1 MTDCGDLKLEP
12 KEVEEQIIALD
23 VKITELVQK
32 FEAIR
37 GRRCFILW
45 TKNITQPFV
54 DKVYDELRTKY
65 TNIDGKL
72 DVIIESPGGDISA
85 AYNIASLFQKYG
97 NKELTFFIPRWA
109 KSAAT
114 LIACSGEAI
123 LMTPVGE
130 LGPLDPQITQF
141 NPAEER
147 IEKFSPL
154 HISTT
159 FEMIRNEF
167 ASGNKD
173 FAEGLLKRLQFPLTL
188 GSFAKAIEIGE
199 QYLTKLLVERMGKTG
214 KLAHEPIKIAKCLSR
229 EYADH
234 GFCINLN
241 EAQNIGL
248 NACELDGELL
258 DVVWDIYTNYKQR
271 EKLKRDRRN
280 ESLEKLISS
289 LPPEILDKLRKTSEL
304 PGSLGEINDDD

>member
-1 MTDCGDLKLEP
+1 MGECGDLKLES
-12 KEVEEQIIALD
+12 KEVDEQIKELD

-32 FEAIR
+32 IEAKR
-37 GRRCFILW
+37 ERRCFILW
-45 TKNITQPFV
+45 ANITQPFV

-72 DVIIESPGGDISA
+72 DVIIDSAGGDINA

-97 NKELTFFIPRWA
+97 NSELTFFIPRWA

-114 LIACSGEAI
+114 LIACSGETI

-130 LGPLDPQITQF
+130 LGPLDPQITQI

-147 IEKFSPL
+147 IEKFSPV

-173 FAEGLLKRLQFPLTL
+173 FAE
-188 GSFAKAIEIGE
+188 
-199 QYLTKLLVERMGKTG
+199 
-214 KLAHEPIKIAKCLSR
+214 
-229 EYADH
+229 
-234 GFCINLN
+234 
-241 EAQNIGL
+241 
-248 NACELDGELL
+248 
-258 DVVWDIYTNYKQR
+258 
-271 EKLKRDRRN
+271 
-280 ESLEKLISS
+280 
-289 LPPEILDKLRKTSEL
+289 
-304 PGSLGEINDDD
+304 

>member
-1 MTDCGDLKLEP
+1 MGECGDLKLES
-12 KEVEEQIIALD
+12 KEVDEQIKELD

-32 FEAIR
+32 IEAKR
-37 GRRCFILW
+37 ERRCFILW
-45 TKNITQPFV
+45 ANITQPFV

-72 DVIIESPGGDISA
+72 DVIIDSAGGDINA

-97 NKELTFFIPRWA
+97 NSELTFFIPRWA

-114 LIACSGEAI
+114 LIACSGETI

-130 LGPLDPQITQF
+130 LGPLDPQITQI

-147 IEKFSPL
+147 IEKFSPV

-173 FAEGLLKRLQFPLTL
+173 FAEGLFKRLQFPLTL
-188 GSFAKAIEIGE
+188 GSFAKAIEISE
-199 QYLTKLLVERMGKTG
+199 QYLTKVLKERMGKTG
-214 KLAHEPIKIAKCLSR
+214 KLVQEPSKIARCLSR
-229 EYADH
+229 EYTDH

-241 EAQNIGL
+241 EARSIGL
-248 NACELDGELL
+248 NADELDGELL
-258 DVVWDIYTNYKQR
+258 DLVWDIYTNYKLR
-271 EKLKRDRRN
+271 EKLKRDKRS
-280 ESLEKLISS
+280 ESLGKLISS
-289 LPPEILDKLRKTSEL
+289 LPPEVLDKLRKTAEL
-304 PGSLGEINDDD
+304 PESTGVINDED